1 MIRLVA
7 CAVALAFAVS
17 LGCSDSTPTPSPTAI
32 LVPTDTPA
40 PTEDPT
46 PTPAPTETPTPT
58 PSGSGALVPI
68 DATDYQSFMG
78 SISDAEGA
86 CLAKS
91 FEPDRLKFIISE
103 GLDIATDEAATFIE
117 CLERETLL
125 RMVLDT
131 ALSAT
136 GPLSGEPSEC
146 IRGGIAGPVADAMNS
161 LFLPSPRSEDEDAS
175 LLAVLFLALAGMN
188 EEECNAA
195 VQIAGGL
202 IPEDWSFMQC
212 TVDAVGPT
220 DVAALFLG
228 SVDQEDL
235 SPKEQSALEGCL
247 ASADPFFPTTP
258 TPSPPTSGPLADLV
272 WDTAVML
279 ARDLRPR
286 ESSTQEELRAAEYLA
301 GQFSRWGYEVQ
312 VQEFETIDHGGCH
325 PSRDAHPG
333 QDRGRPWVL
342 AV

>member
-1 MIRLVA
+1 
-7 CAVALAFAVS
+7 
-17 LGCSDSTPTPSPTAI
+17 
-32 LVPTDTPA
+32 
-40 PTEDPT
+40 
-46 PTPAPTETPTPT
+46 
-58 PSGSGALVPI
+58 
-68 DATDYQSFMG
+68 
-78 SISDAEGA
+78 
-86 CLAKS
+86 
-91 FEPDRLKFIISE
+91 
-103 GLDIATDEAATFIE
+103 
-117 CLERETLL
+117 
-125 RMVLDT
+125 MVLDT

-136 GPLSGEPSEC
+136 GLLSGETSEC

-161 LFLPSPRSEDEDAS
+161 LFLPSPRSEDEGAP
-175 LLAVLFLALAGMN
+175 LLAVLFLALACMN
-188 EEECNAA
+188 EEEFNAA

-247 ASADPFFPTTP
+247 TSADPLFPTTP
-258 TPSPPTSGPLADLV
+258 TPAPPITGPLADLV

-279 ARDLRPR
+279 AWDLSPR

-312 VQEFETIDHGGCH
+312 VQEFETIDHG
-325 PSRDAHPG
+325 DATRLVMLTPDRIEGDPG
-333 QDRGRPWVL
+333 YWPFDNDEDQPWMFSYPLDPWSVSATGEYEISGQL
-342 AV
+342 AYAGHGTEDDFKGVELTGKIALMEWGGGVSISEKVDLAAEAGAEVARLQR